1 MINSWYVSIIV
12 SATFCCHE
20 DVIRILLSHGAD
32 RSITNTDGETASML
46 DSSPEIRDILK
57 NYPER

>member
-1 MINSWYVSIIV
+1 MIISWHVLIIV

-32 RSITNTDGETASML
+32 RSKTNTDGETALML